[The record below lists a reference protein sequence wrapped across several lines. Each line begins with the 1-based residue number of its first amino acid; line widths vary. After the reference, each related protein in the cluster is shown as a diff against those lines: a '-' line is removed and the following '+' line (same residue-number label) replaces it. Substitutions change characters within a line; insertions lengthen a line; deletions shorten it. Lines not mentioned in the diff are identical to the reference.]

1 MPSFPVEKGEGT
13 STNIGG
19 EKTVSQQGFAAVF
32 HKKILYCGCY

>member
-13 STNIGG
+13 STNSGG

-32 HKKILYCGCY
+32 HKKILYCGYY